1 VALLFRGPGPDGHT
15 TRATNLPQLIDEAT
29 GGRRGLSGGRVGWH
43 GALSIP
49 AVWSAVRLRANIVS
63 SLPVGVFRRDP
74 ATGRT
79 VRVPG
84 AETGALQQPSA
95 EFDIMS
101 WLHASQ
107 LALDL
112 RGNNYGR
119 IMARDPRTYLPTQIE
134 LVHPD
139 EVGVR
144 TLKDG
149 TLEYRFAG
157 RKVDSFDVWHERQN
171 EVPGSV
177 VGMSPI
183 SAAARALGIT
193 VAAEDY
199 GAEFFVDALH
209 PSALMSS
216 DAPIDEDQARIV
228 KRRVFSSQQG
238 REPLVLGGNWKY
250 QTLSISP
257 TDALLLEV
265 LRYGSEQ
272 VAQLFDVP
280 GELIGAP
287 AQGSSV
293 TYANREQRTQDLLAL
308 RLGPAIARRER
319 ALSRLTVRGQWV
331 KLNTAA
337 LLRADLAGRYAS
349 YQVGLRNGFLS
360 FEDVADLEDRAPLTA
375 EQLQAL
381 HDAGIL
387 GAATPDDVKQPA
399 AAGAGSTT
407 TPQGVPA

>member
-1 VALLFRGPGPDGHT
+1 MALFFRGDAPAAAA
-15 TRATNLPQLIDEAT
+15 RATNLPELIDAAT
-29 GGRRGLSGGRVGWH
+29 GGRRGISGARVGFH

-63 SLPVGVFRRDP
+63 SLPVRVFRRDP
-74 ATGRT
+74 STGRA
-79 VRVPG
+79 VRVPS
-84 AETGALQQPSA
+84 AETGALAQPSA
-95 EFDIMS
+95 QFDVMS
-101 WLHASQ
+101 WLHAGQ

-112 RGNNYGR
+112 RGNNYGQ
-119 IMARDPRTYLPTQIE
+119 IVARDPRTYLPTQIE

-149 TLEYRFAG
+149 TIEYRFAG
-157 RKVDSFDVWHERQN
+157 RKVESFDVWHERQN

-183 SAAARALGIT
+183 TAAARALGIT
-193 VAAEDY
+193 VSAEDY
-199 GAEFFVDALH
+199 GAEFFTEAMT
-209 PSALMSS
+209 PSALLSS

-228 KRRVFSSQQG
+228 KRRVRSTQQG
-238 REPLVLGGNWKY
+238 REPLVLGGNWNYK
-250 QTLSISP
+250 TLSISP

-265 LRYGSEQ
+265 LRYGRED
-272 VAQLFDVP
+272 VALLFDVP
-280 GELIGAP
+280 GELINAP

-331 KLNTAA
+331 RLDASV
-337 LLRADLAGRYAS
+337 LLRSDLPTRYAA
-349 YQVGLRNGFLS
+349 YERGLRNGFLS
-360 FEDVADLEDRAPLTA
+360 FEMVAEDDDREPLTA

-387 GAATPDDVKQPA
+387 GAATPDEVKQPA
-399 AAGAGSTT
+399 AGAGVGSTQL
-407 TPQGVPA
+407 QGVPA